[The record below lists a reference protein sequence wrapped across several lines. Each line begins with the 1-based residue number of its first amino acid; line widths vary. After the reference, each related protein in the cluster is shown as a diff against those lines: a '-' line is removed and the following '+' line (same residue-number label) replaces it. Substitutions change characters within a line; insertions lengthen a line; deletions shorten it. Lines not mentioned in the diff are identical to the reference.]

1 MCKGVCFPVCLI
13 EKGEGEKGSGFCSG
27 GGRGEGTWFGDL
39 KSSNMGGGLGNRLL
53 VNGCLGGDFVNAS
66 TVVPGSFNI
75 SGFFVDNS
83 TSGCFCPKST
93 KVMAFT
99 VVCLVVSASML
110 VLGVVARMVGLLMK
124 AGGLLIMVFSSF
136 SSLSTRNLGWRGSPN
151 KNGLCIW
158 VLSLKRRHYSF

>member
-1 MCKGVCFPVCLI
+1 
-13 EKGEGEKGSGFCSG
+13 
-27 GGRGEGTWFGDL
+27 
-39 KSSNMGGGLGNRLL
+39 MGGGLGNRLL
-53 VNGCLGGDFVNAS
+53 VNGGRLGGDFVNAS

-75 SGFFVDNS
+75 SGFCVDSS

-110 VLGVVARMVGLLMK
+110 VFGVVARMVGLLMK

-151 KNGLCIW
+151 KNGLCMGAFIKTQA
-158 VLSLKRRHYSF
+158 LFLLNQFPKPSSLKRLSQC